1 MEVGHWFPLLAGR
14 LLPLSPVS
22 LEGALHK
29 LRGCVPNSPKD
40 ALNSPS
46 LQLAPGSCSSASM
59 QVGSKMSAS
68 SSGQH
73 PLSGFRILLGGGGVS
88 FA

>member
-1 MEVGHWFPLLAGR
+1 MGHWFPLMAGR

-22 LEGALHK
+22 LEGAPPK

-46 LQLAPGSCSSASM
+46 LQLASGSCSSESM
-59 QVGSKMSAS
+59 QLGARCQPPVLGRV
-68 SSGQH
+68 
-73 PLSGFRILLGGGGVS
+73 LSGFRILLGVGAGVS